1 MAKESEVLLQ
11 PGHKWNN
18 IVFHNHTGLKQYP
31 NYMMG
36 GGYLVSGDVAQTL
49 MNVNRKMRLK
59 FTPIEDATMG
69 FWLAAMVCTYLN
81 CPKFGVYML
90 IACAKSELRLK
101 RGTYQNS
108 VSKRCSRNH
117 IHSIEKICLCIHI
130 VRDIFYN
137 CSPQNAC
144 LSTSEL

>member
-1 MAKESEVLLQ
+1 MAKDSEVLLQ

-69 FWLAAMVCTYLN
+69 FWLAAMVRLSFAVDAITCQAAPSHDPLLSNANMHALTQGLSALLLITLSAVCLIWKSHTRDRVCN
-81 CPKFGVYML
+81 AALKFW
-90 IACAKSELRLK
+90 A
-101 RGTYQNS
+101 Q
-108 VSKRCSRNH
+108 H
-117 IHSIEKICLCIHI
+117 
-130 VRDIFYN
+130 
-137 CSPQNAC
+137 
-144 LSTSEL
+144 

>member
-1 MAKESEVLLQ
+1 MFLQGKMAKESEVLLQ

-69 FWLAAMVCTYLN
+69 FWLAAMVYSWPCNQL
-81 CPKFGVYML
+81 
-90 IACAKSELRLK
+90 
-101 RGTYQNS
+101 
-108 VSKRCSRNH
+108 
-117 IHSIEKICLCIHI
+117 
-130 VRDIFYN
+130 
-137 CSPQNAC
+137 SPPFT
-144 LSTSEL
+144 LPLPDV

>member
-1 MAKESEVLLQ
+1 MVQGKMAKESEVLLQ

-69 FWLAAMVCTYLN
+69 FWLAAMVCLSNLLHST
-81 CPKFGVYML
+81 PP
-90 IACAKSELRLK
+90 AAAP
-101 RGTYQNS
+101 
-108 VSKRCSRNH
+108 RC
-117 IHSIEKICLCIHI
+117 
-130 VRDIFYN
+130 
-137 CSPQNAC
+137 
-144 LSTSEL
+144 